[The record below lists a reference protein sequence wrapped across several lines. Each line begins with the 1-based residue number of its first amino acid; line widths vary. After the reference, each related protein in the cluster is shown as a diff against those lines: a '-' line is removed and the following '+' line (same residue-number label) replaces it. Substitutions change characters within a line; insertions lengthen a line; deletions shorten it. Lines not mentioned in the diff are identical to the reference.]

1 MKHLNQV
8 FKDPISGLTHLG
20 TAVLAALGTVLIIW
34 LSPAGLARLAM
45 AIYGISLVLLFSASA
60 TYHLVHTSP
69 QREEWLRKIDHIA
82 IFLLIAGTYTPVCLV
97 VLTGAWRWGLLIPV
111 WCIAAAGTVFKLVW
125 VRSPRWMT
133 ASIYVV
139 MGWLGVIGVAQII
152 QALSWGAIL
161 WLALGGLLYT
171 GGSVIYATKKPDF
184 FPGVFGFHE
193 IWHLFVT
200 AGGAAHFV
208 FVAAY
213 ILPLA
218 LKISG

>member
-1 MKHLNQV
+1 MKSLQRV

-20 TAVLAALGTVLIIW
+20 SALLAAVGTVSLIG
-34 LSPAGLARLAM
+34 LSPAGLMRLAM
-45 AIYGISLVLLFSASA
+45 AIYGGSLVLLFSASA
-60 TYHLVHTSP
+60 AYHLIHTSP
-69 QREEWLRKIDHIA
+69 QREEGLRKFDHIA

-97 VLTGAWRWGLLIPV
+97 VLTGGWRWGLLIPV
-111 WCIAAAGTVFKLVW
+111 WGIAAAGTLFKLAW
-125 VRSPRWMT
+125 VRSPRWLT
-133 ASIYVV
+133 ALIYVV
-139 MGWLGVIGVAQII
+139 MGWLGVIGVAQLLTTLPWE
-152 QALSWGAIL
+152 ALM
-161 WLALGGLLYT
+161 WLLLGGLLYT
-171 GGSVIYATKKPDF
+171 GGSIIYATKKPDP

-200 AGGAAHFV
+200 AGGAAHYI